1 MIAVKSVA
9 DELHSLNTR
18 LDGIVLSTKLPE
30 GINSDSDIH
39 LSLWLGDI
47 CLGVSGISQ
56 DVRSYYCGWF
66 EDIRELKEEPYA
78 RAIKNAKGWTVTHMQ
93 ATAGT
98 TDYRKTVPFRKI
110 LVRSWKEILS
120 RFGENLDYYLPARLN
135 FWMIPS
141 IQEQLLE
148 QIHTLPSETCLA
160 MNYDFT
166 ARKNKFKYNPE
177 IGVFQ
182 RTR

>member
-1 MIAVKSVA
+1 MITEKSVT
-9 DELHSLNTR
+9 DELPSLNTN

-30 GINSDSDIH
+30 EIHSDSDIH
-39 LSLWLGDI
+39 LSLWQGEA
-47 CLGVSGISQ
+47 CLGVSGLSQ
-56 DVRSYYCGWF
+56 DLRSYYGGWF
-66 EDIRELKEEPYA
+66 EGIKELKEEPYA
-78 RAIKNAKGWTVTHMQ
+78 RAIKNVNGWTVTQMQ

-98 TDYRKTVPFRKI
+98 TDYRMSVPFRKI

-120 RFGENLDYYLPARLN
+120 RFGETLDFYLPAQLN

-141 IQEQLLE
+141 IQQQLTD
-148 QIHTLPSETCLA
+148 QMMPLPSETCLV

-182 RTR
+182 RNK